1 MCGWATL
8 TAFLFLP
15 QLAHPLPDVP
25 LGPLVVHEPRGGPRV
40 IHHPLRGSSLVA
52 LRLSVPVTEPAGY
65 AGASRTLQELL
76 RDRLERGA
84 EPLGALAELSHSP
97 GHAVYSLVGP
107 VDELDAMAELL
118 RDAVGP
124 PPLAPGQVRAAKA
137 RVERAGHALSELPDR
152 RVRAD
157 LWSSLFPGA
166 PAGGANA
173 VPGPLASSHL
183 EWLWRRFYRPSA
195 MSVVVVGEVPDT
207 VIRSIFA
214 DWPTPPE
221 PGPPPSLRP
230 VQGGTAEVQTNAAW
244 VGLGRAARTGESGAL
259 AAAAELVAARLRAGG
274 IAAAE
279 AEVWWGPGRTALV
292 VLGSALP
299 DAPAASPESI
309 RATIADLAADVT
321 ADLVAEAQR
330 TLRRRLLYQAR
341 TARGLAA
348 VIGTF
353 HERTGAPD
361 GAARFLDAL
370 DRVDAKAVGRILRAL
385 VERPDAV
392 LEIGPQ

>member
-1 MCGWATL
+1 
-8 TAFLFLP
+8 
-15 QLAHPLPDVP
+15 
-25 LGPLVVHEPRGGPRV
+25 
-40 IHHPLRGSSLVA
+40 
-52 LRLSVPVTEPAGY
+52 
-65 AGASRTLQELL
+65 
-76 RDRLERGA
+76 
-84 EPLGALAELSHSP
+84 
-97 GHAVYSLVGP
+97 
-107 VDELDAMAELL
+107 
-118 RDAVGP
+118 
-124 PPLAPGQVRAAKA
+124 
-137 RVERAGHALSELPDR
+137 ERAGHALSELPDR

-230 VQGGTAEVQTNAAW
+230 VQGGTAEVQTNAAR

-370 DRVDAKAVGRILRAL
+370 DRVAAKAVGRILRAL

-392 LEIGPQ
+392 LAVGPPRPPCSARSAPRGTAPDRSGERRQQARDSAGSPSAARSSRSRSTHRRSPRAGSRSWRSRTALPSRSPSH